1 VRREWRGGGGE
12 GELVTRGTERTEK
25 TKIMKT
31 KFYLLSS
38 IFYLLLLALG
48 PCQTAPAQIVW
59 QGRQS
64 ATNLLTYQSVNGTN
78 NGGWFVVGTV
88 TIPQTAFL
96 IQNSLLPSTNA
107 MTNYIQLGLDTNNAT
122 TVQTFRPTTTN
133 ANIAQVT
140 VSNNT
145 ITIYGRVQVTTTN
158 ANSVGVTAL
167 TSQ

>member
-1 VRREWRGGGGE
+1 MKQKFENLFLGLSHPASIGPLIILLGALCVLCG
-12 GELVTRGTERTEK
+12 K
-25 TKIMKT
+25 T
-31 KFYLLSS
+31 S
-38 IFYLLLLALG
+38 G
-48 PCQTAPAQIVW
+48 QIVW

-88 TIPQTAFL
+88 TIPQTALL
-96 IQNSLLPSTNA
+96 IQTGGLPSTNA
-107 MTNYIQLGLDTNNAT
+107 MTNYIQFGLDTNNAT
-122 TVQTFRPTTTN
+122 TVQTFRPSATN
-133 ANIAQVT
+133 AGISQVT

>member
-1 VRREWRGGGGE
+1 MT
-12 GELVTRGTERTEK
+12 LV
-25 TKIMKT
+25 IVA
-31 KFYLLSS
+31 FILFSV
-38 IFYLLLLALG
+38 IH
-48 PCQTAPAQIVW
+48 APRSAFGQIVW

-96 IQNSLLPSTNA
+96 IQNGGLPSTNA
-107 MTNYIQLGLDTNNAT
+107 MTNYIQFGLDTNSAT
-122 TVQTFRPTTTN
+122 TVQTFRPATTN
-133 ANIAQVT
+133 AGIAQVT
-140 VSNNT
+140 ISNNI

-158 ANSVGVTAL
+158 ANSIGVTAL